1 MLKRTRICP
10 DREGLWK
17 ESWVLGAGWGKRP
30 GRVSGSG
37 RSGLD
42 LYPYLLYPACDCG
55 LLDL

>member
-1 MLKRTRICP
+1 MLKRTKICP

-17 ESWVLGAGWGKRP
+17 ESWVLGA

-42 LYPYLLYPACDCG
+42 LYPYLLYPACDRG
-55 LLDL
+55 LLDLYSL